1 MCITVVFVCMFITK
15 SGKCLGCRSWGSAW
29 SAFYGKKNWWVFI
42 VMQAVEKSPF
52 LEKLEAKDLE
62 VLYLVEALDEMAMQT
77 IPDFEDKK

>member
-1 MCITVVFVCMFITK
+1 M
-15 SGKCLGCRSWGSAW
+15 
-29 SAFYGKKNWWVFI
+29 
-42 VMQAVEKSPF
+42 MQAVEKSPF